1 MTILVAGATGNVGRR
16 LVGRLA
22 AAGQPVRALTR
33 DPAKA
38 DLPDG
43 VEVVAGN
50 LNDPDSLRPALKG
63 ATGLHLLTYSDST
76 PLETGPEI
84 VRLATEAGVRR
95 ATVLWGGEWGP
106 VERAVQA
113 ADWEWT
119 VLEAQEFMSNAL
131 TWADSVREE
140 GVIREAF
147 PQVRSA
153 AVHEADI
160 AAVAATVLVE
170 GGHGGKAYPLTGP
183 EALTMYDKARLL
195 GAAIGRD
202 IELVELSREQANQR
216 LRDMGVP
223 EEVVQ
228 YVVGWHADPPPSAY
242 TVVPTVREVTG
253 KPARTYAQWV
263 AEHAD
268 AFRRPDDTAG
278 R

>member
-16 LVGRLA
+16 LVGQLA
-22 AAGQPVRALTR
+22 AAGRPVRALTR

-50 LNDPDSLRPALKG
+50 LDDPDSLRTALKG
-63 ATGLHLLTYSDST
+63 ATGLHLLTYSDSS

-84 VRLATEAGVRR
+84 VRLAVEAGVRR
-95 ATVLWGGEWGP
+95 ATVLWGGVQGP
-106 VERAVQA
+106 VEQAVRA

-131 TWADSVREE
+131 TWVDSIRDE

-147 PQVRSA
+147 PRVRSA

-160 AAVAATVLVE
+160 AAVAATALVA
-170 GGHGGKAYPLTGP
+170 GGHGGKSYTLTGP
-183 EALTMYDKARLL
+183 EALTTHDKARLL
-195 GAAIGRD
+195 GAAIGRE
-202 IELVELSREQANQR
+202 IEVVELSREQANQR
-216 LRDMGVP
+216 LRDQGVP

-228 YVVGWHADPPPSAY
+228 YVVGWHADPPPEAY

-253 KPARTYAQWV
+253 KPARGYAEWA

-268 AFRRPDDTAG
+268 AFRRPGDGGA
-278 R
+278 